1 MIPGGPQ
8 GGIAAMRQ
16 PGPVIAVWT
25 ALRRIWDDP
34 LPTAAMNPILRPLLP
49 CLALLAAGAAV
60 AQSQPGPGYAV
71 RLLDGQDDFGE
82 HFATTRFGTGNQWL
96 AFHYVAN
103 EQSLFAGS
111 CADGCAPEIR
121 LTTGADRGRFVSA
134 ARRVALAQRPFAAY
148 YNATTGDLEGFDCAD
163 GSCNFGTVRV
173 LDAVNDVGA
182 GTATAIDPATGFPH
196 VAYYDATNG
205 DLRLYRCASALCD
218 SGSSVAIDGV
228 GDRGRNPSI
237 AFVNN
242 LLWIAYDDTT
252 TGNLRLARGV
262 APFAA
267 ANFAFLDLGPGAD
280 AAITVDASNFIDLVF
295 RGGTDGTL
303 ERLRCLDGNCSASTQ
318 QTLDGAGRGF
328 APSATR
334 LPNGFLLAS
343 HHQPSTG
350 AMLATVCNDA
360 TCSAPQRL
368 ALETGP
374 GFGPASVAQAYAEGR
389 PLIQYGDAAR
399 TEMRSTQC
407 TTAACTTLLRRISNG
422 IPAFAANVAVRP
434 DGRPVAIW
442 TKLRRPRIG
451 VCADLLCTAVA
462 YRDTGGFNA
471 DASRPS
477 IAIRPD
483 GRPFAYYSNVGGSS
497 AWDCADADCTTGTNR
512 EVSGSGNAT
521 SDVTEL
527 ALRADGRPVMLYQN
541 RNTNAVFL
549 FVCADVNC
557 SSGTSRLLA
566 DEPDPAVQSTQLS
579 SFALAVGGDGRPA
592 ATWALSNQPTPGNFA
607 GALRFARCDDA
618 ECTSATVRS
627 LGADQTFNNAIAV
640 RSDNRPLLVENTF
653 SGARNL
659 VTCDDATCSGAAR
672 VALANPFDIANQLL
686 LRPGNVPAY
695 VSGTIGS
702 GGYWLCS
709 DAACG
714 GTERSVMITD
724 AADPQRGH
732 GGRIAFGSDP
742 RPIGAFEEQQ
752 LRDVWL
758 AVPLPEAIFGNGFED

>member
-1 MIPGGPQ
+1 MTAPSRLFP
-8 GGIAAMRQ
+8 IA
-16 PGPVIAVWT
+16 
-25 ALRRIWDDP
+25 
-34 LPTAAMNPILRPLLP
+34 
-49 CLALLAAGAAV
+49 CLALLAAAGGAL
-60 AQSQPGPGYAV
+60 AQSLPGPGYTV

-82 HFATTRFGTGNQWL
+82 HFAVTRFGTSDQWTG
-96 AFHYVAN
+96 FHYVAN

-111 CADGCAPEIR
+111 CGDGCTPETR
-121 LTTGADRGRFVSA
+121 LTSGADRGRFVSV
-134 ARRVALAQRPFAAY
+134 ARRSALEERPFAPY
-148 YNATTGDLEGFDCAD
+148 YNATTGDLEAMDCLFS
-163 GSCNFGTVRV
+163 SCSVGTIRV
-173 LDAVNDVGA
+173 LDTVNDVGA
-182 GTATAIDPATGFPH
+182 GTATAIDTATGFPH

-205 DLRLYRCASALCD
+205 DLRLYRCASATCD
-218 SGSSVAIDGV
+218 SGSSVVVDGV
-228 GDRGRNPSI
+228 GDRGRNPSM

-242 LLWIAYDDTT
+242 LLWIAYDDTS
-252 TGNLRLARGV
+252 TGEVRLARGV
-262 APFAA
+262 APFAGASFATFSLA
-267 ANFAFLDLGPGAD
+267 AGSDV
-280 AAITVDASNFIDLVF
+280 AITVDGSNFVDLVF
-295 RGGTDGTL
+295 RGAPGDTL
-303 ERLRCLDGNCSASTQ
+303 ERVRCLDGNCSASTQ

-328 APSATR
+328 APSAAR
-334 LPNGFLLAS
+334 LPNGNLLVS
-343 HHQPSTG
+343 HHQPSAG

-360 TCSAPQRL
+360 ACSAPQRL
-368 ALETGP
+368 TLEAGP
-374 GFGPASVAQAYAEGR
+374 GFGPTSVALAYTVGR
-389 PLIQYGDAAR
+389 PLIQYRDAAR

-407 TTAACTTLLRRISNG
+407 TTLACTAFIRRITNG

-451 VCADLLCTAVA
+451 VCADALCSAVA

-471 DASRPS
+471 DSSRPS

-497 AWDCADADCTTGTNR
+497 AWDCADADCTTGTHR

-541 RNTNAVFL
+541 RSTNAVFL

-557 SSGTSRLLA
+557 SSGQSRLLA
-566 DEPDPAVQSTQLS
+566 DEPDPSVQSTQLS
-579 SFALAVGGDGRPA
+579 SFVLAIGGDGRPA
-592 ATWALSNQPTPGNFA
+592 ATWALSNQPSPGNFA
-607 GALRFARCDDA
+607 GELRFARCNDA
-618 ECTSATVRS
+618 ECASATVRS
-627 LGADQTFNNAIAV
+627 LVAQQTFNNALAV
-640 RSDNRPLLVENTF
+640 RSDNRPLLIENTF

-686 LRPGNVPAY
+686 PGPGNVPAY
-695 VSGTIGS
+695 VSGTNGS
-702 GGYWLCS
+702 GGYWLCG
-709 DAACG
+709 DPACG
-714 GTERSVMITD
+714 STERSVMITD

-732 GGRIAFGSDP
+732 NGRIAFGPDP

-758 AVPLPEAIFGNGFED
+758 AVPLPDAVFANGFEPQAP

>member
-1 MIPGGPQ
+1 
-8 GGIAAMRQ
+8 
-16 PGPVIAVWT
+16 
-25 ALRRIWDDP
+25 
-34 LPTAAMNPILRPLLP
+34 MNRDGWCPRDM
-49 CLALLAAGAAV
+49 LAAGLLCGLVGLLSLPGAV
-60 AQSQPGPGYAV
+60 LAQSQAGTGYAV

-82 HFATTRFGTGNQWL
+82 HFATTRFGTNDQWTG
-96 AFHYVAN
+96 FHYVAN

-111 CADGCAPEIR
+111 CADGCAPETR
-121 LTTGADRGRFVSA
+121 LTSGADRGRFVSA
-134 ARRVALAQRPFAAY
+134 ARRSGLSQRPFAAY

-163 GSCNFGTVRV
+163 SSCNFGTLRV
-173 LDAVNDVGA
+173 LDTTNDVGI

-205 DLRLYRCASALCD
+205 DLRLYRCTSAICD
-218 SGSSVAIDGV
+218 TGSSVVIDGV

-252 TGNLRLARGV
+252 TGEVRLARGV
-262 APFAA
+262 APFTATDFSF
-267 ANFAFLDLGPGAD
+267 FAVGPGAD
-280 AAITVDASNFIDLVF
+280 AAITVDGSNFVDLVF

-350 AMLATVCNDA
+350 GMLATVCNDA

-368 ALETGP
+368 VLEAGP
-374 GFGPASVAQAYAEGR
+374 GFGPASVAQVYAVGR
-389 PLIQYGDAAR
+389 PLIQYRDAAR
-399 TEMRSTQC
+399 TDMRSTQC
-407 TTAACTTLLRRISNG
+407 TTPACSAFIRRIANG
-422 IPAFAANVAVRP
+422 VPAFAPSVAVRA

-451 VCADLLCTAVA
+451 VCADAVCSTVT
-462 YRDTGGFNA
+462 YRDTGGANA

-483 GRPFAYYSNVGGSS
+483 GRPFAYYSSVGGSA

-512 EVSGSGNAT
+512 EVSGAGNAT
-521 SDVTEL
+521 GNATEL
-527 ALRADGRPVMLYQN
+527 ALRADGRPVMLYYN
-541 RNTNAVFL
+541 ATTNDVFL
-549 FVCADVNC
+549 FTCADVNC
-557 SSGTSRLLA
+557 TSGQQRLLA
-566 DEPDPAVQSTQLS
+566 NEPDANVQSTQLS
-579 SFALAVGGDGRPA
+579 SFGLAIGGDGRPA
-592 ATWALSNQPTPGNFA
+592 ATWALSNQPTSGNFA
-607 GALRFARCDDA
+607 GALRFARCNDT

-627 LGADQTFNNAIAV
+627 LGTDQTLNNAIAV
-640 RSDNRPLLVENTF
+640 RGDNRPVLIENTF
-653 SGARNL
+653 GGARNL
-659 VTCDDATCSGAAR
+659 VTCDDATCTGAAR
-672 VALANPFDIANQLL
+672 VALPNPFDIVDQLL

-695 VSGTIGS
+695 VSGTNGS
-702 GGYWLCS
+702 GGYWLCG

-714 GTERSVMITD
+714 SSERSVLISD
-724 AADPQRGH
+724 GADPQRGH
-732 GGRIAFGSDP
+732 TGRIAFGPDP
-742 RPIGAFEEQQ
+742 RPVGAFAEQQ

-758 AVPLPEAIFGNGFED
+758 SVPVAESVFANGFEP